1 MIEQTLIL
9 FVIGMS
15 LMTVCF
21 LALMYAIEETND
33 ANNSNNKRN
42 KRIYKENEGAEKDL
56 WVKNII
62 A

>member
-15 LMTVCF
+15 LMAVCF
-21 LALMYAIEETND
+21 LALMYAIEETNN

-56 WVKNII
+56 
-62 A
+62 